1 MMIHK
6 YDGYGPDGLRRLYKG
21 GGGGSAKYDNL
32 EELYKEQTESARLLR
47 EQAEANLPGAV
58 KSYVDETKQVLDP
71 GYAETQAARAATD
84 MGTAN
89 AQERA
94 ATTRNLMSMGV
105 NPNDSRFAG
114 SLRTTELNNAARLA
128 AGKNAARQQ
137 ADNYQL
143 NVAKDAVGTF
153 TGQSNQAATQMG
165 NAASGLG
172 SVYNAQANQQ
182 ANSAAMTQN
191 AIGSAVG
198 AGIAG
203 YSIYN
208 QPTTKKDGGRIKL
221 PAGMKKVECHAMGG
235 GVGSNQ
241 GFFQMQSIAPPP
253 VAQAPQ
259 QGGSPVGSALG
270 TANMIR
276 GLYNAGAKKG
286 GEAAAKK
293 GAEAAA
299 QKAGEVAA
307 TKAGEQAGVIAADT
321 ATAGAADAAA
331 STAAEAA
338 AASAA
343 TDAAAAAAATE
354 AGTAAATTAAAEAGT
369 AAAGSGLMAGL
380 GTAGAAV
387 GAAMPWVGAAMVA
400 GSLLDLWNAGG
411 EVGTQNEGMSEDE
424 AAARFAKA
432 DQNGTIQDI
441 RHGGKVPGEWK
452 GNTDNVPALLTE
464 DEHVINAEAAAMIG
478 HDKLEQLNKQGL
490 ALRKKGYT
498 PGRIKAAGGIR
509 RAA

>member
-21 GGGGSAKYDNL
+21 GGGESAKYDNL

-203 YSIYN
+203 YGLYN
-208 QPTTKKDGGRIKL
+208 QPTTKKDGGRICL
-221 PAGMKKVECHAMGG
+221 PRGLRVERHMMGG
-235 GVGSNQ
+235 GAGSQNQ
-241 GFFQMQSIAPPP
+241 GFFQMQAIAPPP
-253 VAQAPQ
+253 PTAQAPK
-259 QGGSPVGSALG
+259 GDPVGAAVG
-270 TANMIR
+270 TANQIN
-276 GLYNAGAKKG
+276 GLYKAGAKLAGKSATDAG
-286 GEAAAKK
+286 
-293 GAEAAA
+293 A

-307 TKAGEQAGVIAADT
+307 QKAGEAVAEKAVE
-321 ATAGAADAAA
+321 AGAQKAVE
-331 STAAEAA
+331 TAATTAV
-338 AASAA
+338 
-343 TDAAAAAAATE
+343 TDV
-354 AGTAAATTAAAEAGT
+354 ATTAAAVPGGASALAG
-369 AAAGSGLMAGL
+369 G
-380 GTAGAAV
+380 AGAAL
-387 GAAMPWVGAAMVA
+387 GAASAALPWVGAAYGV
-400 GSLLDLWNAGG
+400 GKLLELWNSGG
-411 EVGTQNEGMSEDE
+411 QVGTQMSDEE
-424 AAARFAKA
+424 AAAKYSEAWNSG
-432 DQNGTIQDI
+432 DVQDI
-441 RHGGKVPGEWK
+441 RQGGKVPGECQ
-452 GNTDNVPALLTE
+452 GNTDNVAALLTE
-464 DEHVINAEAAAMIG
+464 EEHVVNAEAAAMIG
-478 HDKLEQLNKQGL
+478 HDKLEALNKKGL
-490 ALRKKGYT
+490 AMRAKGYT
-498 PGRIKAAGGIR
+498 PGRIRAAGIKG
-509 RAA
+509 AK

>member
-21 GGGGSAKYDNL
+21 GGGESAKYDNL

-58 KSYVDETKQVLDP
+58 NSYVDETKQVLDP

-203 YSIYN
+203 YGLYN
-208 QPTTKKDGGRIKL
+208 QPTTKKDGGRICL
-221 PAGMKKVECHAMGG
+221 PRGLRVERHMMGG
-235 GVGSNQ
+235 GAGSQNQ
-241 GFFQMQSIAPPP
+241 GFFQMQAIAPPP
-253 VAQAPQ
+253 PTAQAPK
-259 QGGSPVGSALG
+259 GDPVGAAIG
-270 TANMIR
+270 TANQIN
-276 GLYNAGAKKG
+276 GLYKAGAKLAGKS
-286 GEAAAKK
+286 AADA
-293 GAEAAA
+293 GA

-307 TKAGEQAGVIAADT
+307 QKAGEAVAEKAVE
-321 ATAGAADAAA
+321 AGAQKAVE
-331 STAAEAA
+331 TAATTAV
-338 AASAA
+338 
-343 TDAAAAAAATE
+343 TDV
-354 AGTAAATTAAAEAGT
+354 ATTAAAVPGGASALAG
-369 AAAGSGLMAGL
+369 G
-380 GTAGAAV
+380 AGAAL
-387 GAAMPWVGAAMVA
+387 GAASAALPWVGAAYGV
-400 GSLLDLWNAGG
+400 GKLLELWNSGG
-411 EVGTQNEGMSEDE
+411 QVGTQMSDEE
-424 AAARFAKA
+424 AAAKYSEAWNSG
-432 DQNGTIQDI
+432 DVQDI
-441 RHGGKVPGEWK
+441 RQGGKVPGEWQ

-464 DEHVINAEAAAMIG
+464 DEHVVNAEAAAMIG
-478 HDKLEQLNKQGL
+478 HDKLEELNKQGL
-490 ALRKKGYT
+490 AMRAKGYT
-498 PGRIKAAGGIR
+498 PGRIRAAGIKG
-509 RAA
+509 AK

>member
-1 MMIHK
+1 MMIHRF
-6 YDGYGPDGLRRLYKG
+6 DGYSPDGRRVYCFG
-21 GGGGSAKYDNL
+21 GGGGGESAKYENL
-32 EELYKEQTESARLLR
+32 EKLYEEQTASARLLR

-203 YSIYN
+203 YGIYN
-208 QPTTKKDGGRIKL
+208 QKKDGGRICL
-221 PAGMKKVECHAMGG
+221 PRGLRVERHMMGG
-235 GVGSNQ
+235 GAGSQNQ
-241 GFFQMQSIAPPP
+241 GFFQMQAIAPPP
-253 VAQAPQ
+253 PTAQAPK
-259 QGGSPVGSALG
+259 GDPVGAAIG
-270 TANMIR
+270 TANQIN
-276 GLYNAGAKKG
+276 GLYKAGAKLAGKSATDAG
-286 GEAAAKK
+286 
-293 GAEAAA
+293 A

-307 TKAGEQAGVIAADT
+307 QKAGEAVAEKAVE
-321 ATAGAADAAA
+321 AGAQKAVE
-331 STAAEAA
+331 T
-338 AASAA
+338 AA
-343 TDAAAAAAATE
+343 TDAAT
-354 AGTAAATTAAAEAGT
+354 TAVTDAATTAATDAAVSGGASALAG
-369 AAAGSGLMAGL
+369 G
-380 GTAGAAV
+380 AGAAL
-387 GAAMPWVGAAMVA
+387 GAASAALPWVGAAYGV
-400 GSLLDLWNAGG
+400 GKLLELWNSGG
-411 EVGTQNEGMSEDE
+411 QVGTQMSDEE
-424 AAARFAKA
+424 AAAKYSEAWNSG
-432 DQNGTIQDI
+432 DVQDI
-441 RHGGKVPGEWK
+441 RQGGKVPGEWQ

-464 DEHVINAEAAAMIG
+464 DEHVVNAEAAAMIG
-478 HDKLEQLNKQGL
+478 HDKLEALNKQGL
-490 ALRKKGYT
+490 AMRAKGYT
-498 PGRIKAAGGIR
+498 PGRIRAAGIKG
-509 RAA
+509 AK

>member
-21 GGGGSAKYDNL
+21 GGGESAKYDNL

-203 YSIYN
+203 YGIYN
-208 QPTTKKDGGRIKL
+208 QKKDGGRICL
-221 PAGMKKVECHAMGG
+221 PRGLRVERHMMGG
-235 GVGSNQ
+235 GAGSQNQ
-241 GFFQMQSIAPPP
+241 GFFQMQAIAPPP
-253 VAQAPQ
+253 PTAQAPK
-259 QGGSPVGSALG
+259 GDPVGAAIG
-270 TANMIR
+270 TANQIN
-276 GLYNAGAKKG
+276 GLYKAGAKLAGKSATDAG
-286 GEAAAKK
+286 
-293 GAEAAA
+293 A

-307 TKAGEQAGVIAADT
+307 QKAGEAVAEKAVE
-321 ATAGAADAAA
+321 AGAQKAVE
-331 STAAEAA
+331 TAATTAV
-338 AASAA
+338 
-343 TDAAAAAAATE
+343 TDV
-354 AGTAAATTAAAEAGT
+354 ATTAAAVPGGASALAG
-369 AAAGSGLMAGL
+369 G
-380 GTAGAAV
+380 AGAAL
-387 GAAMPWVGAAMVA
+387 GAASAALPWVGAAYGV
-400 GSLLDLWNAGG
+400 GKLLELWNSGG
-411 EVGTQNEGMSEDE
+411 QVGTQMSDEE
-424 AAARFAKA
+424 AAAKYSEAWNSG
-432 DQNGTIQDI
+432 DVQDI
-441 RHGGKVPGEWK
+441 RQGGKVPGEWQ

-464 DEHVINAEAAAMIG
+464 DEHVVNAEAAAMIG
-478 HDKLEQLNKQGL
+478 HDKLEALNKQGL
-490 ALRKKGYT
+490 AMRAKGYT
-498 PGRIKAAGGIR
+498 PGRIRAAGIKG
-509 RAA
+509 AN

>member
-6 YDGYGPDGLRRLYKG
+6 HNGYGPDGLRRLFKG
-21 GGGGSAKYDNL
+21 GGGGSTKYDNL

-203 YSIYN
+203 YGIYN
-208 QPTTKKDGGRIKL
+208 QKKDGGRICL
-221 PAGMKKVECHAMGG
+221 PRGLRVERHMMGG
-235 GVGSNQ
+235 GAGSQNQ
-241 GFFQMQSIAPPP
+241 GFFQMQAIAPPP
-253 VAQAPQ
+253 PTAQAPQ
-259 QGGSPVGSALG
+259 GNPVGAAIG
-270 TANMIR
+270 TANQIN
-276 GLYNAGAKKG
+276 GLYKAGSKLAGKSATDAGAQKA
-286 GEAAAKK
+286 GEV
-293 GAEAAA
+293 AA

-307 TKAGEQAGVIAADT
+307 QKAGEAVAEKAVE
-321 ATAGAADAAA
+321 AGAQKAVE
-331 STAAEAA
+331 T
-338 AASAA
+338 
-343 TDAAAAAAATE
+343 
-354 AGTAAATTAAAEAGT
+354 AATTAATNAAVPGGASALAG
-369 AAAGSGLMAGL
+369 G
-380 GTAGAAV
+380 AGAAL
-387 GAAMPWVGAAMVA
+387 GAASAALPWVGAAYGV
-400 GSLLDLWNAGG
+400 GKLLELWNSGG
-411 EVGTQNEGMSEDE
+411 QVGTQMSDE
-424 AAARFAKA
+424 EADAKYSEA
-432 DQNGTIQDI
+432 WNSGDVQDI
-441 RHGGKVPGEWK
+441 RQGGKVPGEWQ

-464 DEHVINAEAAAMIG
+464 DEHVVNAEAAAMIG
-478 HDKLEQLNKQGL
+478 HDKLEALNKQGL
-490 ALRKKGYT
+490 SMRAKGYT
-498 PGRIKAAGGIR
+498 PGRIRAAGIKG
-509 RAA
+509 AK

>member
-1 MMIHK
+1 MMIHRF
-6 YDGYGPDGLRRLYKG
+6 DGYSPDGRRVYCFG
-21 GGGGSAKYDNL
+21 GGGGGESAKYDSL

-203 YSIYN
+203 YGLYN
-208 QPTTKKDGGRIKL
+208 QPTTKKDGGRICL
-221 PAGMKKVECHAMGG
+221 PRGLRVERHMMGG
-235 GVGSNQ
+235 GAGSQNQ
-241 GFFQMQSIAPPP
+241 GFFQMQAIAPPP
-253 VAQAPQ
+253 PTAQAPK
-259 QGGSPVGSALG
+259 GDPVGAAIG
-270 TANMIR
+270 TANQIN
-276 GLYNAGAKKG
+276 GLYKAGAKLAGKSATDAG
-286 GEAAAKK
+286 
-293 GAEAAA
+293 A

-307 TKAGEQAGVIAADT
+307 QKAGEAVAEKAVE
-321 ATAGAADAAA
+321 AGAQKAVE
-331 STAAEAA
+331 T
-338 AASAA
+338 AA
-343 TDAAAAAAATE
+343 TDAAT
-354 AGTAAATTAAAEAGT
+354 TAVTDAATTAATDAAVSGGASALAG
-369 AAAGSGLMAGL
+369 G
-380 GTAGAAV
+380 AGAAL
-387 GAAMPWVGAAMVA
+387 GAASAALPWVGAAYGV
-400 GSLLDLWNAGG
+400 GKLLELWNSGG
-411 EVGTQNEGMSEDE
+411 QVGTQMSDEE
-424 AAARFAKA
+424 AAAKYSEAWNSG
-432 DQNGTIQDI
+432 DVQDI
-441 RHGGKVPGEWK
+441 RQGGKVPGEWQ

-464 DEHVINAEAAAMIG
+464 DEHVVNAEAAAMIG
-478 HDKLEQLNKQGL
+478 HDKLEALNKQGL
-490 ALRKKGYT
+490 AMRAKGYT
-498 PGRIKAAGGIR
+498 PGRIRAAGIKG
-509 RAA
+509 AK

>member
-1 MMIHK
+1 MIFLAHN
-6 YDGYGPDGLRRLYKG
+6 GYGPDGRRVRHFG
-21 GGGGSAKYDNL
+21 GGGGGESSKYDNL
-32 EELYKEQTESARLLR
+32 EKLYEEQTESARLLR

-105 NPNDSRFAG
+105 NPSDSRFAG

-203 YSIYN
+203 YGIYN
-208 QPTTKKDGGRIKL
+208 QPTTKKDGGRICL
-221 PAGMKKVECHAMGG
+221 PRGLRVERHMMGG
-235 GVGSNQ
+235 GAGSQNQ
-241 GFFQMQSIAPPP
+241 GFFQMQAIAPPP
-253 VAQAPQ
+253 PTAQAPK
-259 QGGSPVGSALG
+259 GDPVGAAIG
-270 TANMIR
+270 TANQIN
-276 GLYNAGAKKG
+276 GLYKAGSKLAGKSATDAG
-286 GEAAAKK
+286 
-293 GAEAAA
+293 A

-307 TKAGEQAGVIAADT
+307 QKAGEAVAEKAVE
-321 ATAGAADAAA
+321 AGAQKAVE
-331 STAAEAA
+331 T
-338 AASAA
+338 AA
-343 TDAAAAAAATE
+343 TDAAT
-354 AGTAAATTAAAEAGT
+354 TAVTDAATTAATDAAVSGGASALAG
-369 AAAGSGLMAGL
+369 G
-380 GTAGAAV
+380 AGAAL
-387 GAAMPWVGAAMVA
+387 GAASAALPWVGAAYGV
-400 GSLLDLWNAGG
+400 GKLLELWNSGG
-411 EVGTQNEGMSEDE
+411 QVGTQMSDEE
-424 AAARFAKA
+424 AAAKYSEAWNSG
-432 DQNGTIQDI
+432 DVQDI
-441 RHGGKVPGEWK
+441 RQGGKVPGEWQ

-464 DEHVINAEAAAMIG
+464 EEHVVNAEAAAMIG
-478 HDKLEQLNKQGL
+478 HDKLEALNKQGL
-490 ALRKKGYT
+490 AMRAKGYT
-498 PGRIKAAGGIR
+498 PGRIRAAGIKG
-509 RAA
+509 AK

>member
-58 KSYVDETKQVLDP
+58 QSYVDETKQVLDP

-198 AGIAG
+198 AGSAG
-203 YSIYN
+203 YGLYN
-208 QPTTKKDGGRIKL
+208 QPTTKKDGGRICL
-221 PAGMKKVECHAMGG
+221 PRGLRVERHMMGG
-235 GVGSNQ
+235 GAGSQNQ
-241 GFFQMQSIAPPP
+241 GFFQMQAIAPPP
-253 VAQAPQ
+253 PTAQAPK
-259 QGGSPVGSALG
+259 GDPVGAAIG
-270 TANMIR
+270 TANQIN
-276 GLYNAGAKKG
+276 GLYKAGAKLAGKSATDVG
-286 GEAAAKK
+286 
-293 GAEAAA
+293 A

-307 TKAGEQAGVIAADT
+307 QKAGEAVAEKAVE
-321 ATAGAADAAA
+321 AGAQKAVE
-331 STAAEAA
+331 T
-338 AASAA
+338 
-343 TDAAAAAAATE
+343 
-354 AGTAAATTAAAEAGT
+354 AATTAATNAAVPGGASALAG
-369 AAAGSGLMAGL
+369 G
-380 GTAGAAV
+380 AGAAL
-387 GAAMPWVGAAMVA
+387 GAASAALPWVGAAYGV
-400 GSLLDLWNAGG
+400 GKLLELWNSGG
-411 EVGTQNEGMSEDE
+411 QVGTQMSDEE
-424 AAARFAKA
+424 AAAKYSEAWNSG
-432 DQNGTIQDI
+432 DVQDI
-441 RHGGKVPGEWK
+441 RQGGKVPGEWQ

-464 DEHVINAEAAAMIG
+464 DEHVVNAEAAAMIG
-478 HDKLEQLNKQGL
+478 HDKLEELNKQGL
-490 ALRKKGYT
+490 AMRAKGYT
-498 PGRIKAAGGIR
+498 PGRIRAAGIKG
-509 RAA
+509 AK

>member
-21 GGGGSAKYDNL
+21 GGGESAKYDSL

-203 YSIYN
+203 YGLYN
-208 QPTTKKDGGRIKL
+208 QPTTKKDGGRICL
-221 PAGMKKVECHAMGG
+221 PRGLRVERHMMGG
-235 GVGSNQ
+235 GAGSQNQ
-241 GFFQMQSIAPPP
+241 GFFQMQAIAPPP
-253 VAQAPQ
+253 PTAQAPQ
-259 QGGSPVGSALG
+259 GNPVGAAIG
-270 TANMIR
+270 TANQIN
-276 GLYNAGAKKG
+276 GLYKAGSKLAGKSATDAG
-286 GEAAAKK
+286 
-293 GAEAAA
+293 A
-299 QKAGEVAA
+299 QKAGEVVAEKA
-307 TKAGEQAGVIAADT
+307 IEAGAQKAGEVVAEKAVEEGAKQVLANGTADAALGASGSALAGG
-321 ATAGAADAAA
+321 AGAALG
-331 STAAEAA
+331 

-343 TDAAAAAAATE
+343 
-354 AGTAAATTAAAEAGT
+354 
-369 AAAGSGLMAGL
+369 L
-380 GTAGAAV
+380 
-387 GAAMPWVGAAMVA
+387 PWVGAAYGV
-400 GSLLDLWNAGG
+400 GKLLELWNSGG
-411 EVGTQNEGMSEDE
+411 QVGTQMSDEE
-424 AAARFAKA
+424 AAAKYSEAWNSG
-432 DQNGTIQDI
+432 DVQDI
-441 RHGGKVPGEWK
+441 RQGGKVPGEWQ

-464 DEHVINAEAAAMIG
+464 DEHVVNAEAAAMIG
-478 HDKLEQLNKQGL
+478 HDKLEALNKQGL
-490 ALRKKGYT
+490 AMRAKGYT
-498 PGRIKAAGGIR
+498 PGRIRAAGIKG
-509 RAA
+509 AK

>member
-58 KSYVDETKQVLDP
+58 NSYVDETKQVLDP

-203 YSIYN
+203 YGLYN
-208 QPTTKKDGGRIKL
+208 QPTTKKDGGRICL
-221 PAGMKKVECHAMGG
+221 PRGLRVERHMMGG
-235 GVGSNQ
+235 GAGSQNQ
-241 GFFQMQSIAPPP
+241 GFFQMQAIAPPP
-253 VAQAPQ
+253 PTAQAPK
-259 QGGSPVGSALG
+259 GDPVGAAIG
-270 TANMIR
+270 TANQIN
-276 GLYNAGAKKG
+276 GLYKAGAKLAGKSATDAG
-286 GEAAAKK
+286 
-293 GAEAAA
+293 A

-307 TKAGEQAGVIAADT
+307 QKAGEAVAEKAVE
-321 ATAGAADAAA
+321 AGAQKAVE
-331 STAAEAA
+331 T
-338 AASAA
+338 
-343 TDAAAAAAATE
+343 
-354 AGTAAATTAAAEAGT
+354 AATTAATNAAVPGGASALAG
-369 AAAGSGLMAGL
+369 G
-380 GTAGAAV
+380 AGAAL
-387 GAAMPWVGAAMVA
+387 GAASAALPWVGAAYGV
-400 GSLLDLWNAGG
+400 GKLLELWNSGG
-411 EVGTQNEGMSEDE
+411 QVGTQMSDEE
-424 AAARFAKA
+424 AAAKYSEAWNSG
-432 DQNGTIQDI
+432 DVQDI
-441 RHGGKVPGEWK
+441 RQGGKVPGEWQ

-464 DEHVINAEAAAMIG
+464 DEHVVNAEAAAMIG
-478 HDKLEQLNKQGL
+478 HDKLEALNKKGL
-490 ALRKKGYT
+490 AMRAKGYT
-498 PGRIKAAGGIR
+498 PGRIRAAGIKG
-509 RAA
+509 AK

>member
-203 YSIYN
+203 YGIYN
-208 QPTTKKDGGRIKL
+208 QKKDGGRICL
-221 PAGMKKVECHAMGG
+221 PRGLRVERHMMGG
-235 GVGSNQ
+235 GAGSQNQ
-241 GFFQMQSIAPPP
+241 GFFQMQAIAPPP
-253 VAQAPQ
+253 PTAQAPK
-259 QGGSPVGSALG
+259 GDPVGAAIG
-270 TANMIR
+270 TANQIN
-276 GLYNAGAKKG
+276 GLYKAGSKLAGKSATDAG
-286 GEAAAKK
+286 
-293 GAEAAA
+293 A

-307 TKAGEQAGVIAADT
+307 QKAGEAVAEKAVE
-321 ATAGAADAAA
+321 AGAQKAVE
-331 STAAEAA
+331 T
-338 AASAA
+338 AA
-343 TDAAAAAAATE
+343 TDAATTAVTDAAT
-354 AGTAAATTAAAEAGT
+354 TAVTDAATTAATDAAVSGGASALAG
-369 AAAGSGLMAGL
+369 G
-380 GTAGAAV
+380 AGAAL
-387 GAAMPWVGAAMVA
+387 GAASAALPWVGAAYGV
-400 GSLLDLWNAGG
+400 GKLLELWNSGG
-411 EVGTQNEGMSEDE
+411 QVGTQMSDEE
-424 AAARFAKA
+424 AAAKYSEAWNSG
-432 DQNGTIQDI
+432 DVQDI
-441 RHGGKVPGEWK
+441 RRGGKVPGEWQ

-464 DEHVINAEAAAMIG
+464 DEHVVNAEAAAMIG
-478 HDKLEQLNKQGL
+478 HDKLEALNKQGL
-490 ALRKKGYT
+490 AMRAKGYT
-498 PGRIKAAGGIR
+498 PGRIRAAGIKG
-509 RAA
+509 AK

>member
-1 MMIHK
+1 MMIHRF
-6 YDGYGPDGLRRLYKG
+6 DGYSPDGRRVYCFG
-21 GGGGSAKYDNL
+21 GGGGGESAKYDNL

-203 YSIYN
+203 YGLYN
-208 QPTTKKDGGRIKL
+208 QPTTKKDGGRICL
-221 PAGMKKVECHAMGG
+221 PRGLRVERHMMGG
-235 GVGSNQ
+235 GAGSQNQ
-241 GFFQMQSIAPPP
+241 GFFQMQAIAPPP
-253 VAQAPQ
+253 PTAQAPK
-259 QGGSPVGSALG
+259 GDPVGAAIG
-270 TANMIR
+270 TANQIN
-276 GLYNAGAKKG
+276 GLYKAGAKLAGKSATDAG
-286 GEAAAKK
+286 
-293 GAEAAA
+293 A

-307 TKAGEQAGVIAADT
+307 QKAGEAVAEKAVE
-321 ATAGAADAAA
+321 AGAQKAVE
-331 STAAEAA
+331 T
-338 AASAA
+338 AA
-343 TDAAAAAAATE
+343 TDAAT
-354 AGTAAATTAAAEAGT
+354 TAVTDAATTAATDAAVSGGASALAG
-369 AAAGSGLMAGL
+369 G
-380 GTAGAAV
+380 AGAAL
-387 GAAMPWVGAAMVA
+387 GAASAALPWVGAAYGV
-400 GSLLDLWNAGG
+400 GKLLELWNSGG
-411 EVGTQNEGMSEDE
+411 QVGTQMSDEE
-424 AAARFAKA
+424 AAAKYSEAWNSG
-432 DQNGTIQDI
+432 DVQDI
-441 RHGGKVPGEWK
+441 RQGGKVPGEWQ

-464 DEHVINAEAAAMIG
+464 DEHVVNAEAAAMIG
-478 HDKLEQLNKQGL
+478 HDKLEALNKQGL
-490 ALRKKGYT
+490 AMRAKGYT
-498 PGRIKAAGGIR
+498 PGRIRAAGIKG
-509 RAA
+509 AK

>member
-58 KSYVDETKQVLDP
+58 KSYVDETNQVLDP

-153 TGQSNQAATQMG
+153 TGQSNQAASQMG

-203 YSIYN
+203 YGIYN
-208 QPTTKKDGGRIKL
+208 QKKDGGRICL
-221 PAGMKKVECHAMGG
+221 PRGLRVERHMMGG
-235 GVGSNQ
+235 GAGSQNQ
-241 GFFQMQSIAPPP
+241 GFFQMQAIAPPP
-253 VAQAPQ
+253 PTAQAPK
-259 QGGSPVGSALG
+259 GDPVGAAIG
-270 TANMIR
+270 TANQIN
-276 GLYNAGAKKG
+276 GLYKAGSKLAGKSATDAG
-286 GEAAAKK
+286 
-293 GAEAAA
+293 A

-307 TKAGEQAGVIAADT
+307 QKAGEAVAEKAVEAGVQKTGEVVAEKAVEEG
-321 ATAGAADAAA
+321 AKQVLANGAADATLGAGGSAFGAA
-331 STAAEAA
+331 LGA
-338 AASAA
+338 
-343 TDAAAAAAATE
+343 
-354 AGTAAATTAAAEAGT
+354 AGTA
-369 AAAGSGLMAGL
+369 L
-380 GTAGAAV
+380 
-387 GAAMPWVGAAMVA
+387 PWVGAAYGV
-400 GSLLDLWNAGG
+400 GKLLELWNSGG
-411 EVGTQNEGMSEDE
+411 QVGAQMSDEE
-424 AAARFAKA
+424 AAAKYSEAWNSG
-432 DQNGTIQDI
+432 DVQDI
-441 RHGGKVPGEWK
+441 RQGGKVPGEWQ

-464 DEHVINAEAAAMIG
+464 DEHVVNAEAAAMIG
-478 HDKLEQLNKQGL
+478 HDKLEALNKQGL
-490 ALRKKGYT
+490 AMRAKGYT
-498 PGRIKAAGGIR
+498 PGRIRAAGIKG
-509 RAA
+509 AK

>member
-58 KSYVDETKQVLDP
+58 QSYVGETKQVLDP

-114 SLRTTELNNAARLA
+114 SLRTAELNNAARLA

-203 YSIYN
+203 YGIYN
-208 QPTTKKDGGRIKL
+208 QKKDGGRICL
-221 PAGMKKVECHAMGG
+221 PRGLRVERHMMGG
-235 GVGSNQ
+235 GAGSQNQ
-241 GFFQMQSIAPPP
+241 GFFQMQAIAPPP
-253 VAQAPQ
+253 PTAQAPK
-259 QGGSPVGSALG
+259 GDPVGAAIG
-270 TANMIR
+270 TANQIN
-276 GLYNAGAKKG
+276 GLYKAGAKLAGKSATDAG
-286 GEAAAKK
+286 
-293 GAEAAA
+293 A

-307 TKAGEQAGVIAADT
+307 QKAGEAVAEKAVE
-321 ATAGAADAAA
+321 AGAQKAVE
-331 STAAEAA
+331 T
-338 AASAA
+338 AA
-343 TDAAAAAAATE
+343 TDAAT
-354 AGTAAATTAAAEAGT
+354 TAVTDAATTAATDAAVSGGASALAG
-369 AAAGSGLMAGL
+369 G
-380 GTAGAAV
+380 AGAAL
-387 GAAMPWVGAAMVA
+387 GAASAALPWVGAAYGV
-400 GSLLDLWNAGG
+400 GKLLELWNSGG
-411 EVGTQNEGMSEDE
+411 QVGTQMSDEE
-424 AAARFAKA
+424 AAAKYSEAWNSG
-432 DQNGTIQDI
+432 DVQDI
-441 RHGGKVPGEWK
+441 RQGGKVPGEWQ

-464 DEHVINAEAAAMIG
+464 DEHVVNAEAAAMIG
-478 HDKLEQLNKQGL
+478 HDKLEALNKQGL
-490 ALRKKGYT
+490 AMRAKGYT
-498 PGRIKAAGGIR
+498 PGRIRAAGIKG
-509 RAA
+509 AK

>member
-203 YSIYN
+203 YGIYN
-208 QPTTKKDGGRIKL
+208 QKKDGGRICL
-221 PAGMKKVECHAMGG
+221 PRGLRVERHMMGG
-235 GVGSNQ
+235 GAGSQNQ
-241 GFFQMQSIAPPP
+241 GFFQMQAIAPPP
-253 VAQAPQ
+253 PTAQAPQ
-259 QGGSPVGSALG
+259 GNPVGAAIG
-270 TANMIR
+270 TANQIN
-276 GLYNAGAKKG
+276 GLYKAGSKLAGKS
-286 GEAAAKK
+286 AADA
-293 GAEAAA
+293 GA

-307 TKAGEQAGVIAADT
+307 QKAGEAVAEKAVE
-321 ATAGAADAAA
+321 AGAQKAVE
-331 STAAEAA
+331 T
-338 AASAA
+338 AA
-343 TDAAAAAAATE
+343 TDAAT
-354 AGTAAATTAAAEAGT
+354 TAVTDAATTAATDAAVSGGASALAG
-369 AAAGSGLMAGL
+369 G
-380 GTAGAAV
+380 AGAAL
-387 GAAMPWVGAAMVA
+387 GAASAALPWVGAAYGV
-400 GSLLDLWNAGG
+400 GKLLELWNSGG
-411 EVGTQNEGMSEDE
+411 QVGTQMSDEE
-424 AAARFAKA
+424 AAAKYSEAWNSG
-432 DQNGTIQDI
+432 DVQDI
-441 RHGGKVPGEWK
+441 RQGGKVPGEWQ

-464 DEHVINAEAAAMIG
+464 DEHVVNAEAAAMIG
-478 HDKLEQLNKQGL
+478 HDKLEALNKQGL
-490 ALRKKGYT
+490 AMRAKGYT
-498 PGRIKAAGGIR
+498 PGRIRAAGIKG
-509 RAA
+509 AK

>member
-203 YSIYN
+203 YGLYN
-208 QPTTKKDGGRIKL
+208 QPTTKKDGGRICL
-221 PAGMKKVECHAMGG
+221 PRGLRVERHMMGG
-235 GVGSNQ
+235 GAGSQNQ
-241 GFFQMQSIAPPP
+241 GFFQMQAIAPPP
-253 VAQAPQ
+253 PTAQAPK
-259 QGGSPVGSALG
+259 GDPVGAAIG
-270 TANMIR
+270 TANQIN
-276 GLYNAGAKKG
+276 GLYKAGAKLAGKSATDAG
-286 GEAAAKK
+286 
-293 GAEAAA
+293 A

-307 TKAGEQAGVIAADT
+307 QKAGEAVAEKAVEAGAQKAVETAAT
-321 ATAGAADAAA
+321 NAAVPGGASALAGGAGAALG
-331 STAAEAA
+331 

-343 TDAAAAAAATE
+343 
-354 AGTAAATTAAAEAGT
+354 
-369 AAAGSGLMAGL
+369 L
-380 GTAGAAV
+380 
-387 GAAMPWVGAAMVA
+387 PWVGAAYGV
-400 GSLLDLWNAGG
+400 GKLLELWNSGG
-411 EVGTQNEGMSEDE
+411 QVGTQMSDEE
-424 AAARFAKA
+424 AAAKYSEAWNSG
-432 DQNGTIQDI
+432 DVQDI
-441 RHGGKVPGEWK
+441 RQGGKVPGEWQ

-464 DEHVINAEAAAMIG
+464 DEHVVNAEAAAMIG
-478 HDKLEQLNKQGL
+478 HDKLEALNKQGL
-490 ALRKKGYT
+490 AMRAKGYT
-498 PGRIKAAGGIR
+498 PGRIRAAGIKG
-509 RAA
+509 AK

>member
-1 MMIHK
+1 MMIHRF
-6 YDGYGPDGLRRLYKG
+6 DGYSPDGRRVYCFG
-21 GGGGSAKYDNL
+21 GGGGGESAKYDNL

-105 NPNDSRFAG
+105 NPNDLRFAG
-114 SLRTTELNNAARLA
+114 SLRTAELNNAARLA

-203 YSIYN
+203 YGLYN
-208 QPTTKKDGGRIKL
+208 QPTTKKDGGRICL
-221 PAGMKKVECHAMGG
+221 PRGLRVERHMMGG
-235 GVGSNQ
+235 GAGSQNQ
-241 GFFQMQSIAPPP
+241 GFFQMQAIAPPP
-253 VAQAPQ
+253 PTAQAPK
-259 QGGSPVGSALG
+259 GDPVGAAIG
-270 TANMIR
+270 TANQIN
-276 GLYNAGAKKG
+276 GLYKAGAKLAGKSATDAG
-286 GEAAAKK
+286 
-293 GAEAAA
+293 A

-307 TKAGEQAGVIAADT
+307 QKAGEAVAEKAVE
-321 ATAGAADAAA
+321 AGAQ
-331 STAAEAA
+331 TAVET
-338 AASAA
+338 AA
-343 TDAAAAAAATE
+343 TDAAT
-354 AGTAAATTAAAEAGT
+354 TAVTDAATTAATDAAVSGGASALAG
-369 AAAGSGLMAGL
+369 G
-380 GTAGAAV
+380 AGAAL
-387 GAAMPWVGAAMVA
+387 GAASAALPWVGAAYGV
-400 GSLLDLWNAGG
+400 GKLLELWNSGG
-411 EVGTQNEGMSEDE
+411 QVGTQMSDEE
-424 AAARFAKA
+424 AAAKYSEAWNSG
-432 DQNGTIQDI
+432 DVQDI
-441 RHGGKVPGEWK
+441 RQGGKVPGEWQ

-464 DEHVINAEAAAMIG
+464 DEHVVNAEAAAMIG
-478 HDKLEQLNKQGL
+478 HDKLEALNKQGL
-490 ALRKKGYT
+490 AMRAKGYT
-498 PGRIKAAGGIR
+498 PGRIRAAGIKG
-509 RAA
+509 AK

>member
-203 YSIYN
+203 YGIYN
-208 QPTTKKDGGRIKL
+208 QKKDGGRICL
-221 PAGMKKVECHAMGG
+221 PRGLRVERHMMGG
-235 GVGSNQ
+235 GAGSQNQ
-241 GFFQMQSIAPPP
+241 GFFQMQAIAPPP
-253 VAQAPQ
+253 PTAQAPK
-259 QGGSPVGSALG
+259 GDPVGAAIG
-270 TANMIR
+270 TANQIN
-276 GLYNAGAKKG
+276 GLYKAGAKLAGKSATDAG
-286 GEAAAKK
+286 
-293 GAEAAA
+293 A

-307 TKAGEQAGVIAADT
+307 QKAGEAVAEKAVE
-321 ATAGAADAAA
+321 AGAQKAVE
-331 STAAEAA
+331 T
-338 AASAA
+338 
-343 TDAAAAAAATE
+343 
-354 AGTAAATTAAAEAGT
+354 AATTAATDVAVSGGASALAG
-369 AAAGSGLMAGL
+369 G
-380 GTAGAAV
+380 AGAAL
-387 GAAMPWVGAAMVA
+387 GAASAALPWVGAAYGV
-400 GSLLDLWNAGG
+400 GKLLELWNSGG
-411 EVGTQNEGMSEDE
+411 QVGTQMSDEE
-424 AAARFAKA
+424 AAAKYSEAWNSG
-432 DQNGTIQDI
+432 DVQDI
-441 RHGGKVPGEWK
+441 RQGGKVPGEWQ

-464 DEHVINAEAAAMIG
+464 DEHVVNAEAAAMIG
-478 HDKLEQLNKQGL
+478 HDKLEALNKKGL
-490 ALRKKGYT
+490 AMRAKGYT
-498 PGRIKAAGGIR
+498 PGRIRAAGIKG
-509 RAA
+509 AK

>member
-1 MMIHK
+1 MMIHRF
-6 YDGYGPDGLRRLYKG
+6 DGYSPDGRRVYCFG
-21 GGGGSAKYDNL
+21 GGGGGESAKYDSL

-203 YSIYN
+203 YGLYN
-208 QPTTKKDGGRIKL
+208 QPTTKKDGGRICL
-221 PAGMKKVECHAMGG
+221 PRGLRVERHMMGG
-235 GVGSNQ
+235 GAGSQNQ
-241 GFFQMQSIAPPP
+241 GFFQMQAIAPPP
-253 VAQAPQ
+253 PTAQAPK
-259 QGGSPVGSALG
+259 GDPVGAAIG
-270 TANMIR
+270 TANQIN
-276 GLYNAGAKKG
+276 GLYKAGAKLAGKSATDAG
-286 GEAAAKK
+286 
-293 GAEAAA
+293 A

-307 TKAGEQAGVIAADT
+307 QKAGEAVAEKAVE
-321 ATAGAADAAA
+321 AGAQKAVE
-331 STAAEAA
+331 TAATTAV
-338 AASAA
+338 
-343 TDAAAAAAATE
+343 TDV
-354 AGTAAATTAAAEAGT
+354 ATTAAAVPGGASALAG
-369 AAAGSGLMAGL
+369 G
-380 GTAGAAV
+380 AGAAL
-387 GAAMPWVGAAMVA
+387 GAASAALPWVGAAYGV
-400 GSLLDLWNAGG
+400 GKLLELWNSGG
-411 EVGTQNEGMSEDE
+411 QVGTQMSDEE
-424 AAARFAKA
+424 AAAKYSEAWNSG
-432 DQNGTIQDI
+432 DVQDI
-441 RHGGKVPGEWK
+441 RQGGKVPGEWQ

-464 DEHVINAEAAAMIG
+464 DEHVVNAEAAAMIG
-478 HDKLEQLNKQGL
+478 HDKLEALNKQGL
-490 ALRKKGYT
+490 AMRAKGYT
-498 PGRIKAAGGIR
+498 PGRIRAAGIKG
-509 RAA
+509 AK

>member
-203 YSIYN
+203 YGLYN
-208 QPTTKKDGGRIKL
+208 QPTTKKDGGRICL
-221 PAGMKKVECHAMGG
+221 PRGLRVERHMMGG
-235 GVGSNQ
+235 GAGSQNQ
-241 GFFQMQSIAPPP
+241 GFFQMQAIAPPP
-253 VAQAPQ
+253 PTAQAPK
-259 QGGSPVGSALG
+259 GDPVGAAIG
-270 TANMIR
+270 TANQIN
-276 GLYNAGAKKG
+276 GLYKAGAKLAGKSATDAG
-286 GEAAAKK
+286 
-293 GAEAAA
+293 A

-307 TKAGEQAGVIAADT
+307 QKAGEAVAEKAVE
-321 ATAGAADAAA
+321 AGAQKAVE
-331 STAAEAA
+331 TAATTAV
-338 AASAA
+338 
-343 TDAAAAAAATE
+343 TDV
-354 AGTAAATTAAAEAGT
+354 ATTAAAVPGGASALAG
-369 AAAGSGLMAGL
+369 G
-380 GTAGAAV
+380 AGAAL
-387 GAAMPWVGAAMVA
+387 GAASAALPWVGAAYGV
-400 GSLLDLWNAGG
+400 GKLLELWNSGG
-411 EVGTQNEGMSEDE
+411 QVGTQMSDEE
-424 AAARFAKA
+424 AAAKYSEAWNSG
-432 DQNGTIQDI
+432 DVQDI
-441 RHGGKVPGEWK
+441 RQGGKVPGEWQ

-464 DEHVINAEAAAMIG
+464 DEHVVNAEAAAMIG
-478 HDKLEQLNKQGL
+478 HDKLEALNKQGL
-490 ALRKKGYT
+490 AMRAKGYT
-498 PGRIKAAGGIR
+498 PGRIRAAGIKG
-509 RAA
+509 AK

>member
-21 GGGGSAKYDNL
+21 GGGESAKYDNL

-203 YSIYN
+203 YGIYN
-208 QPTTKKDGGRIKL
+208 QKKDGGRICL
-221 PAGMKKVECHAMGG
+221 PRGLRVERHMMGG
-235 GVGSNQ
+235 GAGSQNQ
-241 GFFQMQSIAPPP
+241 GFFQMQAIAPPP
-253 VAQAPQ
+253 PTAQAPK
-259 QGGSPVGSALG
+259 GDPVGAAIG
-270 TANMIR
+270 TANQIN
-276 GLYNAGAKKG
+276 GLYKAGAKLAGKSATDAG
-286 GEAAAKK
+286 
-293 GAEAAA
+293 A

-307 TKAGEQAGVIAADT
+307 QQAGEVAAQKAGEAVAEKAVE
-321 ATAGAADAAA
+321 AGAQKAVE
-331 STAAEAA
+331 TAATTAV
-338 AASAA
+338 
-343 TDAAAAAAATE
+343 TDV
-354 AGTAAATTAAAEAGT
+354 ATTAAAVPGGASALAG
-369 AAAGSGLMAGL
+369 G
-380 GTAGAAV
+380 AGAAL
-387 GAAMPWVGAAMVA
+387 GAASAALPWVGAAYGV
-400 GSLLDLWNAGG
+400 GKLLELWNSGG
-411 EVGTQNEGMSEDE
+411 QVGTQMSDEE
-424 AAARFAKA
+424 AAAKYSEAWNSG
-432 DQNGTIQDI
+432 DVQDI
-441 RHGGKVPGEWK
+441 RQGGKVPGEWQ

-464 DEHVINAEAAAMIG
+464 DEHVVNAEAAAMIG
-478 HDKLEQLNKQGL
+478 HDKLEELNKKGL
-490 ALRKKGYT
+490 AMRAKGYT
-498 PGRIKAAGGIR
+498 PGRIRAAGIKG
-509 RAA
+509 AK

>member
-21 GGGGSAKYDNL
+21 GGGESAKYDNL

-71 GYAETQAARAATD
+71 NYAETQAARAATD

-203 YSIYN
+203 YGLYN
-208 QPTTKKDGGRIKL
+208 QPTTKKDGGRICL
-221 PAGMKKVECHAMGG
+221 PRGLRVERHMMGG
-235 GVGSNQ
+235 GAGSQNQ
-241 GFFQMQSIAPPP
+241 GFFQMQAIAPPP
-253 VAQAPQ
+253 PTAQAPK
-259 QGGSPVGSALG
+259 GDPVGAAIG
-270 TANMIR
+270 TANQIN
-276 GLYNAGAKKG
+276 GLYKAGAKLAGKSATDAG
-286 GEAAAKK
+286 
-293 GAEAAA
+293 A

-307 TKAGEQAGVIAADT
+307 QKAGEAVAEKAVE
-321 ATAGAADAAA
+321 AGAQKAVE
-331 STAAEAA
+331 T
-338 AASAA
+338 
-343 TDAAAAAAATE
+343 
-354 AGTAAATTAAAEAGT
+354 AATTAATNAAVPGGASALAG
-369 AAAGSGLMAGL
+369 G
-380 GTAGAAV
+380 AGAAL
-387 GAAMPWVGAAMVA
+387 GAASAALPWVGAAYGV
-400 GSLLDLWNAGG
+400 GKLLELWNSGG
-411 EVGTQNEGMSEDE
+411 QVGTQMSDEE
-424 AAARFAKA
+424 AAAKYSEAWNSG
-432 DQNGTIQDI
+432 DVQDI
-441 RHGGKVPGEWK
+441 RQGGKVPGEWQ

-464 DEHVINAEAAAMIG
+464 DEHVVNAEAAAMIG
-478 HDKLEQLNKQGL
+478 HDKLEALNKKGL
-490 ALRKKGYT
+490 AMRAKGYT
-498 PGRIKAAGGIR
+498 PGRIRAAGIKG
-509 RAA
+509 AK

>member
-21 GGGGSAKYDNL
+21 GGGESAKYDSL

-105 NPNDSRFAG
+105 NPNDLRFAG

-203 YSIYN
+203 YGIYN
-208 QPTTKKDGGRIKL
+208 QKKDGGRICL
-221 PAGMKKVECHAMGG
+221 PRGLRVERHMMGG
-235 GVGSNQ
+235 GAGSQNQ
-241 GFFQMQSIAPPP
+241 GFFQMQAIAPPP
-253 VAQAPQ
+253 PTAQAPK
-259 QGGSPVGSALG
+259 GDPVGAAIG
-270 TANMIR
+270 TANQIN
-276 GLYNAGAKKG
+276 GLYKAGAKLAGKSATDAG
-286 GEAAAKK
+286 
-293 GAEAAA
+293 A

-307 TKAGEQAGVIAADT
+307 QKAGEAVAEKAVE
-321 ATAGAADAAA
+321 AGAQKAVE
-331 STAAEAA
+331 T
-338 AASAA
+338 AA
-343 TDAAAAAAATE
+343 TDAAT
-354 AGTAAATTAAAEAGT
+354 TAVTDAATTAATDAAVSGGASALAG
-369 AAAGSGLMAGL
+369 G
-380 GTAGAAV
+380 AGAAL
-387 GAAMPWVGAAMVA
+387 GAASAALPWVGAAYGV
-400 GSLLDLWNAGG
+400 GKLLELWNSGG
-411 EVGTQNEGMSEDE
+411 QVGTQMSDEE
-424 AAARFAKA
+424 AAAKYSEAWNSG
-432 DQNGTIQDI
+432 DVQDI
-441 RHGGKVPGEWK
+441 RQGGKVPGEWQ

-464 DEHVINAEAAAMIG
+464 DEHVVNAEAAAMIG
-478 HDKLEQLNKQGL
+478 HDKLEALNKQGL
-490 ALRKKGYT
+490 AMRAKGYT
-498 PGRIKAAGGIR
+498 PGRIRAAGIKG
-509 RAA
+509 AK

>member
-21 GGGGSAKYDNL
+21 GGGESAKYDNL

-203 YSIYN
+203 YGLYN
-208 QPTTKKDGGRIKL
+208 QPTTKKDGGRICL
-221 PAGMKKVECHAMGG
+221 PRGLRVERHMMGG
-235 GVGSNQ
+235 GAGSQNQ
-241 GFFQMQSIAPPP
+241 GFFQMQAIAPPP
-253 VAQAPQ
+253 PTAQAPK
-259 QGGSPVGSALG
+259 GDPVGAAIG
-270 TANMIR
+270 TANQIN
-276 GLYNAGAKKG
+276 GLYKAGAKLAGKSATDAG
-286 GEAAAKK
+286 
-293 GAEAAA
+293 A

-307 TKAGEQAGVIAADT
+307 QKAGEAVAEKAVE
-321 ATAGAADAAA
+321 AGAQKAVE
-331 STAAEAA
+331 T
-338 AASAA
+338 
-343 TDAAAAAAATE
+343 
-354 AGTAAATTAAAEAGT
+354 AATTAATNAAVPGGASALAG
-369 AAAGSGLMAGL
+369 G
-380 GTAGAAV
+380 AGAAL
-387 GAAMPWVGAAMVA
+387 GAASAALPWVGAAYGV
-400 GSLLDLWNAGG
+400 GKLLELWNSGG
-411 EVGTQNEGMSEDE
+411 QVGTQMSDEE
-424 AAARFAKA
+424 AAAKYSEAWNSG
-432 DQNGTIQDI
+432 DVQDI
-441 RHGGKVPGEWK
+441 RQGGKVPGEWQ

-464 DEHVINAEAAAMIG
+464 DEHVVNAEAAAMIG
-478 HDKLEQLNKQGL
+478 HDKLEALNKKGL
-490 ALRKKGYT
+490 AMRAKGYT
-498 PGRIKAAGGIR
+498 PGRIRAAGIKG
-509 RAA
+509 AK

>member
-1 MMIHK
+1 MMIHRF
-6 YDGYGPDGLRRLYKG
+6 DGYSPDGRRVYCFG
-21 GGGGSAKYDNL
+21 GGGGGESAKYENL
-32 EELYKEQTESARLLR
+32 EKLYEEQTESARLLR

-94 ATTRNLMSMGV
+94 ATTRNLMAMGV
-105 NPNDSRFAG
+105 NPSDSRFAG

-172 SVYNAQANQQ
+172 SVYSAQANQQ

-203 YSIYN
+203 YGIYN
-208 QPTTKKDGGRIKL
+208 QKKDGGRICL
-221 PAGMKKVECHAMGG
+221 PRGLRVERHMMGG
-235 GVGSNQ
+235 GAGSQNQ
-241 GFFQMQSIAPPP
+241 GFFQMQAIAPPP
-253 VAQAPQ
+253 PTAQAPQ
-259 QGGSPVGSALG
+259 GNPVGAAIG
-270 TANMIR
+270 TANQIN
-276 GLYNAGAKKG
+276 GLYKAGSKLAGKSATDAG
-286 GEAAAKK
+286 
-293 GAEAAA
+293 A

-307 TKAGEQAGVIAADT
+307 QKAGEAVAEKAVE
-321 ATAGAADAAA
+321 AGAQKAVE
-331 STAAEAA
+331 T
-338 AASAA
+338 AA
-343 TDAAAAAAATE
+343 TDAAT
-354 AGTAAATTAAAEAGT
+354 TAVTDAATTAATDAAVSGGASALAG
-369 AAAGSGLMAGL
+369 G
-380 GTAGAAV
+380 AGAAL
-387 GAAMPWVGAAMVA
+387 GAASAALPWVGAAYGV
-400 GSLLDLWNAGG
+400 GKLLELWNSGG
-411 EVGTQNEGMSEDE
+411 QVGTQMSDEE
-424 AAARFAKA
+424 AAAKYSEAWNSG
-432 DQNGTIQDI
+432 DVQDI
-441 RHGGKVPGEWK
+441 RQGGKVPGEWQ

-464 DEHVINAEAAAMIG
+464 DEHVVNAEAAAMIG
-478 HDKLEQLNKQGL
+478 HDKLEALNKQGL
-490 ALRKKGYT
+490 AMRAKGYT
-498 PGRIKAAGGIR
+498 PGRIRAAGIKG
-509 RAA
+509 AK

>member
-203 YSIYN
+203 YGLYN
-208 QPTTKKDGGRIKL
+208 QPTTKKDGGRICL
-221 PAGMKKVECHAMGG
+221 PRGLRVERHMMGG
-235 GVGSNQ
+235 GAGSQNQ
-241 GFFQMQSIAPPP
+241 GFFQMQAIAPPP
-253 VAQAPQ
+253 PTAQAPK
-259 QGGSPVGSALG
+259 GDPVGAAIG
-270 TANMIR
+270 TANQIN
-276 GLYNAGAKKG
+276 GLYKAGAKLAGKSATDAG
-286 GEAAAKK
+286 
-293 GAEAAA
+293 A
-299 QKAGEVAA
+299 QKAGEAVAE
-307 TKAGEQAGVIAADT
+307 KAVE
-321 ATAGAADAAA
+321 AGAQKAVE
-331 STAAEAA
+331 T
-338 AASAA
+338 
-343 TDAAAAAAATE
+343 
-354 AGTAAATTAAAEAGT
+354 AATTAATNAAVPGGASALAG
-369 AAAGSGLMAGL
+369 G
-380 GTAGAAV
+380 AGAAL
-387 GAAMPWVGAAMVA
+387 GAASAALPWVGAAYGV
-400 GSLLDLWNAGG
+400 GKLLELWNSGG
-411 EVGTQNEGMSEDE
+411 QVGTQMSDEE
-424 AAARFAKA
+424 AAAKYSEAWNSG
-432 DQNGTIQDI
+432 DVQDI
-441 RHGGKVPGEWK
+441 RQGGKVPGEWQ

-464 DEHVINAEAAAMIG
+464 DEHVVNAEAAAMIG
-478 HDKLEQLNKQGL
+478 HDKLEALNKKGL
-490 ALRKKGYT
+490 AMRAKGYT
-498 PGRIKAAGGIR
+498 PGRIRAAGIKG
-509 RAA
+509 AK

>member
-203 YSIYN
+203 YGLYN
-208 QPTTKKDGGRIKL
+208 QPTTKKDGGRICL
-221 PAGMKKVECHAMGG
+221 PRGLRVERHMMGG
-235 GVGSNQ
+235 GAGSQNQ
-241 GFFQMQSIAPPP
+241 GFFQMQAIAPPP
-253 VAQAPQ
+253 PTAQAPK
-259 QGGSPVGSALG
+259 GDPVGAAIG
-270 TANMIR
+270 TANQIN
-276 GLYNAGAKKG
+276 GLYKAGAKLAGKSATDAG
-286 GEAAAKK
+286 AQKAGEV
-293 GAEAAA
+293 AA

-307 TKAGEQAGVIAADT
+307 QEAGEVAAQKAGEAVAEKAVEAGAQKAVETAATD
-321 ATAGAADAAA
+321 ALAGGAGAALG
-331 STAAEAA
+331 

-343 TDAAAAAAATE
+343 
-354 AGTAAATTAAAEAGT
+354 
-369 AAAGSGLMAGL
+369 L
-380 GTAGAAV
+380 
-387 GAAMPWVGAAMVA
+387 PWVGAAY
-400 GSLLDLWNAGG
+400 GIGKLLEIWNSGG
-411 EVGTQNEGMSEDE
+411 QVGTQMSDEE
-424 AAARFAKA
+424 AAAKYSEAWNSG
-432 DQNGTIQDI
+432 DVQDI
-441 RHGGKVPGEWK
+441 RQGGKVPGEWQ

-464 DEHVINAEAAAMIG
+464 DEHVVNAEAAAMIG
-478 HDKLEQLNKQGL
+478 HDKLEALNKQGL
-490 ALRKKGYT
+490 AMRAKGYT
-498 PGRIKAAGGIR
+498 PGRIRAAGIKG
-509 RAA
+509 AK

>member
-6 YDGYGPDGLRRLYKG
+6 FDGYSPDGRRVYCFG
-21 GGGGSAKYDNL
+21 GGGGGESAKYDSL

-203 YSIYN
+203 YGLYN
-208 QPTTKKDGGRIKL
+208 QPTTKKDGGRICL
-221 PAGMKKVECHAMGG
+221 PRGLRVERHMMGG
-235 GVGSNQ
+235 GAGSQNQ
-241 GFFQMQSIAPPP
+241 GFFQMQAIAPPP
-253 VAQAPQ
+253 PTAQAPK
-259 QGGSPVGSALG
+259 GDPVGAAIG
-270 TANMIR
+270 TANQIN
-276 GLYNAGAKKG
+276 GLYKAGAKLAGKSATDAG
-286 GEAAAKK
+286 
-293 GAEAAA
+293 A

-307 TKAGEQAGVIAADT
+307 QKAGEAVAEKAVE
-321 ATAGAADAAA
+321 AGAQKAVE
-331 STAAEAA
+331 T
-338 AASAA
+338 AA
-343 TDAAAAAAATE
+343 TDAAT
-354 AGTAAATTAAAEAGT
+354 TAVTDAATTAATDAAVSGGASALAG
-369 AAAGSGLMAGL
+369 G
-380 GTAGAAV
+380 AGAAL
-387 GAAMPWVGAAMVA
+387 GAASAALPWVGAAYGV
-400 GSLLDLWNAGG
+400 GKLLELWNSGG
-411 EVGTQNEGMSEDE
+411 QVGTQMSDEE
-424 AAARFAKA
+424 AAAKYSEAWNSG
-432 DQNGTIQDI
+432 DVQDI
-441 RHGGKVPGEWK
+441 RQGGKVPGEWQ

-464 DEHVINAEAAAMIG
+464 DEHVVNAEAAAMIG
-478 HDKLEQLNKQGL
+478 HDKLEALNKQGL
-490 ALRKKGYT
+490 AMRAKGYT
-498 PGRIKAAGGIR
+498 PGRIRAAGIKG
-509 RAA
+509 AK

>member
-1 MMIHK
+1 MMIHRF
-6 YDGYGPDGLRRLYKG
+6 DGYSPDGRRVYCFG
-21 GGGGSAKYDNL
+21 GGGGGESAKYENL

-203 YSIYN
+203 YGLYN
-208 QPTTKKDGGRIKL
+208 QPTTKKDGGRICL
-221 PAGMKKVECHAMGG
+221 PRGLRVERHMMGG
-235 GVGSNQ
+235 GAGSQNQ
-241 GFFQMQSIAPPP
+241 GFFQMQAIAPPP
-253 VAQAPQ
+253 PTAQAPK
-259 QGGSPVGSALG
+259 GDPVGAAIG
-270 TANMIR
+270 TANQIN
-276 GLYNAGAKKG
+276 GLYKAGAKLAGKSATDAG
-286 GEAAAKK
+286 AQKAGEV
-293 GAEAAA
+293 AA

-307 TKAGEQAGVIAADT
+307 QKAGEAVAEKAVE
-321 ATAGAADAAA
+321 AGAQKAVE
-331 STAAEAA
+331 T
-338 AASAA
+338 
-343 TDAAAAAAATE
+343 
-354 AGTAAATTAAAEAGT
+354 AATTAATNAAVPGGASALAG
-369 AAAGSGLMAGL
+369 G
-380 GTAGAAV
+380 AGAAL
-387 GAAMPWVGAAMVA
+387 GAASAALPWVGAAYGV
-400 GSLLDLWNAGG
+400 GKLLELWNSGG
-411 EVGTQNEGMSEDE
+411 QVGTQMSDEE
-424 AAARFAKA
+424 AAAKYSEAWNSG
-432 DQNGTIQDI
+432 DVQDI
-441 RHGGKVPGEWK
+441 RQGGKVPGEWQ

-464 DEHVINAEAAAMIG
+464 DEHVVNAEAAAMIG
-478 HDKLEQLNKQGL
+478 HDKLEELNKQGL
-490 ALRKKGYT
+490 AMRAKGYT
-498 PGRIKAAGGIR
+498 PGRIRAAGIKG
-509 RAA
+509 AK

>member
-191 AIGSAVG
+191 AIGSAMG

-203 YSIYN
+203 YGIYN
-208 QPTTKKDGGRIKL
+208 QKKDGGRICL
-221 PAGMKKVECHAMGG
+221 PRGLRVERHMMGG
-235 GVGSNQ
+235 GAGSQNQ
-241 GFFQMQSIAPPP
+241 GFFQMQAIAPPP
-253 VAQAPQ
+253 PTAQAPQ
-259 QGGSPVGSALG
+259 GNPVGAAIG
-270 TANMIR
+270 TANQIN
-276 GLYNAGAKKG
+276 GLYKAGSKLAGKSATDAG
-286 GEAAAKK
+286 
-293 GAEAAA
+293 A

-307 TKAGEQAGVIAADT
+307 QKAGEAVAEKAVE
-321 ATAGAADAAA
+321 AGAQKAVE
-331 STAAEAA
+331 T
-338 AASAA
+338 AA
-343 TDAAAAAAATE
+343 TDAAT
-354 AGTAAATTAAAEAGT
+354 TAVTDAATTAATDAAVSGGASALAG
-369 AAAGSGLMAGL
+369 G
-380 GTAGAAV
+380 AGAAL
-387 GAAMPWVGAAMVA
+387 GAASAALPWVGAAYGV
-400 GSLLDLWNAGG
+400 GKLLELWNSGG
-411 EVGTQNEGMSEDE
+411 QVGTQMSDEE
-424 AAARFAKA
+424 AAAKYSEAWNSG
-432 DQNGTIQDI
+432 DVQDI
-441 RHGGKVPGEWK
+441 RQGGKVPGEWQ

-464 DEHVINAEAAAMIG
+464 DEHVVNAEAAAMIG
-478 HDKLEQLNKQGL
+478 HDKLEALNKQGL
-490 ALRKKGYT
+490 AMRAKGYT
-498 PGRIKAAGGIR
+498 PGRIRAAGKG
-509 RAA
+509 AK

>member
-203 YSIYN
+203 YGIYN
-208 QPTTKKDGGRIKL
+208 QKKDGGRIFVPRGL
-221 PAGMKKVECHAMGG
+221 RVERHMMGG
-235 GVGSNQ
+235 GAGSQNQ
-241 GFFQMQSIAPPP
+241 GFFQMQAIAPPP
-253 VAQAPQ
+253 PTAQAPQ
-259 QGGSPVGSALG
+259 GNPVGAAIG
-270 TANMIR
+270 TANQIN
-276 GLYNAGAKKG
+276 GLYKAGAKLAGKSATDAG
-286 GEAAAKK
+286 
-293 GAEAAA
+293 A

-307 TKAGEQAGVIAADT
+307 QKAGEVVAEKAVE
-321 ATAGAADAAA
+321 AGAQKAVE
-331 STAAEAA
+331 T
-338 AASAA
+338 AA
-343 TDAAAAAAATE
+343 TDAAT
-354 AGTAAATTAAAEAGT
+354 TAVTDAATTAATDAAVSGGASALAG
-369 AAAGSGLMAGL
+369 G
-380 GTAGAAV
+380 AGAAL
-387 GAAMPWVGAAMVA
+387 GAASAALPWVGAAYGV
-400 GSLLDLWNAGG
+400 GKLLELWNSGG
-411 EVGTQNEGMSEDE
+411 QVGTQMSDEE
-424 AAARFAKA
+424 AAAKYSEAWNSG
-432 DQNGTIQDI
+432 DVQDI
-441 RHGGKVPGEWK
+441 RQGGKVPGEWQ

-464 DEHVINAEAAAMIG
+464 DEHVVNAEAAAMIG
-478 HDKLEQLNKQGL
+478 HDKLEALNKQGL
-490 ALRKKGYT
+490 AMRAKGYT
-498 PGRIKAAGGIR
+498 PGRIRAAGIKG
-509 RAA
+509 AK